1 MNIDAIIERDV
12 DGRTGASMVTSEEPD
27 HGKAGNGLQ
36 HKLEQLREAES
47 LWVTMSGPWLAHRLQ
62 ECLKAG
68 DFVEAERVVTQ
79 ALALIHG
86 SRNCMYCD
94 K

>member
-1 MNIDAIIERDV
+1 MNIDAIIGRDV
-12 DGRTGASMVTSEEPD
+12 DGRTGASMMTGEGPD

-36 HKLEQLREAES
+36 RKLEQLREAES
-47 LWVTMSGPWLAHRLQ
+47 LWAATSGPSLAHRLQ

-79 ALALIHG
+79 ALALING